1 MQILAFDFGTQYI
14 GVAVGQTITKTSS
27 PLIVINVAR
36 EGAEIWKTISNLIDE
51 WKPDQLL
58 VGKPLNMDGTTS
70 DMMKK
75 VDPFFQKLQKISNI
89 PCELVDER
97 LTSFEAKQL
106 MQKDSKD
113 DRIDDL
119 AAKIFLDNWIEHYV
133 NPN

>member
-1 MQILAFDFGTQYI
+1 MQILAFDFGTQHI

-27 PLIVINVAR
+27 PLIVLNVAH
-36 EGAEIWKTISNLIDE
+36 EGKEIWNTISRLIDE

-58 VGKPLNMDGTTS
+58 VGQPLNMDGTPS
-70 DMMKK
+70 DMMQK
-75 VDPFFQKLQKISNI
+75 VDPFFKKLERISNI

-106 MQKDSKD
+106 MTVDLKN

-119 AAKIFLDNWIEHYV
+119 AAKIFLDNWMEHHV
-133 NPN
+133 NSS

>member
-1 MQILAFDFGTQYI
+1 MQILAFDFGTKHI
-14 GVAVGQTITKTSS
+14 GVAVGQTITGTSS
-27 PLIVINVAR
+27 PLMVLDVAQ
-36 EGAEIWKTISNLIDE
+36 EGKEIWNIITDLINE

-58 VGKPLNMDGTTS
+58 VGNPLNMDGTSS

-75 VDPFFQKLQKISNI
+75 VDPFFKKLQMISNV

-106 MQKDSKD
+106 AQMDTKD

-133 NPN
+133 NSK

>member
-27 PLIVINVAR
+27 PLMVIDVAR
-36 EGAEIWKTISNLIDE
+36 DGEEIWNTISNLIDE
-51 WKPDQLL
+51 WKPDQML
-58 VGKPLNMDGTTS
+58 VGKPLNMDGTPS

-75 VDPFFQKLQKISNI
+75 VDPFFQKLQKVSNI

-133 NPN
+133 NSN